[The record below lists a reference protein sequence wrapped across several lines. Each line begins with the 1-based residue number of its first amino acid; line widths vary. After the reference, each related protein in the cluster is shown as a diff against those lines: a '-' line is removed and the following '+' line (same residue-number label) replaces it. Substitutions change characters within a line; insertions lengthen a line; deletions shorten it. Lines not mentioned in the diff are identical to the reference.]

1 MSQSSK
7 TMTERDASQVQ
18 RFAFNDVNK
27 TLSVDGFVVG
37 KIGHKITR
45 SIVTTNVA
53 NDSEQF
59 SFYDSGTLLYT
70 LS

>member
-37 KIGHKITR
+37 KIDIR
-45 SIVTTNVA
+45 
-53 NDSEQF
+53 
-59 SFYDSGTLLYT
+59 LLAA
-70 LS
+70 L